1 MAILW
6 RVAVRGKD
14 GIEGKLGGN
23 RAITCEAQ
31 STKTTVINEVN
42 SKRTHSE
49 CRDAATRLVRALG
62 KQRHNHHQIGQA
74 EQPLVSAGAGGFRSA
89 RDEAQMAAFREIVNV
104 FDANPSEGCD
114 FRVGEDFLARLYRDH
129 GLAPG
134 PRSLLPASLLCLTQV
149 FDASC
154 RLNAAHFPCNSRS
167 VLFE

>member
-1 MAILW
+1 MEVVAEVVEFMPEMPRAEYLTFNCEPMH
-6 RVAVRGKD
+6 RVRRIA
-14 GIEGKLGGN
+14 
-23 RAITCEAQ
+23 
-31 STKTTVINEVN
+31 TKP
-42 SKRTHSE
+42 
-49 CRDAATRLVRALG
+49 LMRALG

-74 EQPLVSAGAGGFRSA
+74 EQPLVSACSGGFRGA
-89 RDEAQMAAFREIVNV
+89 RDEAQMAAFREIVDV

-134 PRSLLPASLLCLTQV
+134 PRSLLPASLLCLTLQ

-167 VLFE
+167 VLFEQEPSV